1 MNAPAETV
9 VNLPIGT
16 DPNSLP
22 RYVVVEGPIGVGK
35 TTLARRL
42 ADTLRYPLL
51 LENAHDNP
59 FLSRFYRDPRRYALA
74 TQLAFLLDR
83 ARQVADLSEGDLIGV
98 NAVADFL
105 IQKDALF
112 AELTLDAQELS
123 VYKQIHD
130 NLEIASPK
138 PELVIYLQAPVDVL
152 YRRIRQRGIN
162 AEQKIDRDYL
172 AGVSESYSAF
182 FHSYREAPL
191 LIVNASEIDFA
202 HNDDHYTALLAQVL
216 SGDGNVRYFNPHPTL
231 L

>member
-1 MNAPAETV
+1 MNAQADTV
-9 VNLPIGT
+9 VNLPPGIDT
-16 DPNSLP
+16 SALP

-51 LENAHDNP
+51 LESAHDNP

-74 TQLAFLLDR
+74 TQLSFLLDR
-83 ARQVADLSEGDLIGV
+83 ARQVADLSESDLIGV

-105 IQKDALF
+105 VEKDALF

-123 VYKQIHD
+123 VYQQIHD
-130 NLEIASPK
+130 SLEVSP
-138 PELVIYLQAPVDVL
+138 PTPDLVIYLQAPVDVL
-152 YRRIRQRGIN
+152 FRRIRHRGIN
-162 AEQKIDRDYL
+162 AEQRIDRDYL
-172 AGVSESYSAF
+172 SSVADTYSAF
-182 FHSYREAPL
+182 FHSYRDAPL

-202 HNDDHYTALLAQVL
+202 HNDDHYSALIKQVL